1 MGVLCVLRCVQYG
14 ALMIVDPEDE
24 FYQEEVTKL
33 EHDVKHLGLGKSL
46 GCVRVIGAGCPF
58 EGMFEVLA

>member
-33 EHDVKHLGLGKSL
+33 EHDVKHLGLGKCS
-46 GCVRVIGAGCPF
+46 
-58 EGMFEVLA
+58 EVCGL